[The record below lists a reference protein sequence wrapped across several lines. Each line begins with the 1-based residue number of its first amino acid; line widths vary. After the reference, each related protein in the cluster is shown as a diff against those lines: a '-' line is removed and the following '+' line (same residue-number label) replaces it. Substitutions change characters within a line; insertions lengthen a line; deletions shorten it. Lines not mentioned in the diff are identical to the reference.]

1 MNVKTPNQQS
11 AWESLQAIESVL
23 EASHRIAFPG
33 QTLIAYG
40 VWIALI
46 PWIEHSTQFL
56 SFGSTTILEQPL
68 VFGAIHVLFYWAAF
82 RALKWAAIRFW
93 GAWKEDTNVHPLILA
108 LLGTQKTIEIALG
121 LTVLLLCWLGHVE
134 LIFPLVFI
142 FLAILFQAYGRF
154 ARGPLKLVSWLLL
167 LSGGVY
173 GVLLRSWD
181 REVLWVFFSNWL
193 GLILVVAGVVL
204 VRRGT

>member
-1 MNVKTPNQQS
+1 MNREEASKQS

-23 EASHRIAFPG
+23 EASHRIVFPG

-40 VWIALI
+40 VLVVLI
-46 PWIEHSTQFL
+46 PWIERSTQFL
-56 SFGSTTILEQPL
+56 SFGSPTVLGQPL
-68 VFGAIHVLFYWAAF
+68 LFGAIHVLFYWAAF
-82 RALKWAAIRFW
+82 RALKWLAIRFF
-93 GAWKEDTNVHPLILA
+93 GAWKEEANVHPLILA

-121 LTVLLLCWLGHVE
+121 LTVVLLCWLEHVE

-167 LSGGVY
+167 LSGAVY
-173 GVLLRSWD
+173 GILLRSGD
-181 REVLWVFFSNWL
+181 REVLWIFFSNWL
-193 GLILVVAGVVL
+193 GLILIVAGAVL